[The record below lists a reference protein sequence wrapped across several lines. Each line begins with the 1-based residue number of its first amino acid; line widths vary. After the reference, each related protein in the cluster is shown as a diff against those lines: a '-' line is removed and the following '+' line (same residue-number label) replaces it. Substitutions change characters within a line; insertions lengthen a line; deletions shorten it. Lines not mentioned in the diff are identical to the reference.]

1 MATERLSMRKIREI
15 LRYKWSLG
23 RSHREVAASLG
34 ISVGAVSGIEQRA
47 RAAGLDWPAA
57 EALDDETLELRLY
70 GDTRAQRKRP
80 LPDPVWIHTERKR
93 PGVTLELLHM
103 EYRERHADGYGYTQF
118 CEHYRQWCADRRL
131 SMVQVHRAGEK
142 LFVDY
147 AGKKPHLIDPM
158 TGEVREVELFV
169 AVLGA
174 SNLTYAEAT
183 HTQQI
188 ADWIASHVRTFEYLG
203 GVTGAVVPDQLKT
216 GVTRACRYEPEI
228 QRSYEELARHYGTVI
243 VPARPAHP
251 RDKAKAEV
259 GVQIAERWILAR
271 LRNETFFT
279 LHALNQRIAELLED
293 LNARIMRRYR
303 ASRRTLFEQ
312 LDAPALKPLPAQRYE
327 HASWKLVRPSLDYH
341 VELDGHY
348 YSVPFTLRHERM
360 DLRHT
365 TTTVEVFLRGARV
378 ASHLKSSLRGRHT
391 TVPEHMP
398 KAHQAHLE
406 WSPARL
412 MHWARSI
419 GPKTGALVEAILAA
433 RPHPEQGY
441 RSCLGLLRL
450 GKRYGNER
458 LELAAARALV
468 AGARS
473 YRHVDSILKNGL
485 DRLPAPVERRH
496 DDTVVVVHDNVR
508 GPEYYNH

>member
-34 ISVGAVSGIEQRA
+34 VSVGAVSGVEQRA
-47 RAAGLDWPAA
+47 RNAGLDWPAA
-57 EALDDETLELRLY
+57 EALDDEALELQLY

-80 LPDPVWIHTERKR
+80 LADPVWIHTERKR

-103 EYRERHADGYGYTQF
+103 EYREKHADGYGYTQF
-118 CEHYRQWCADRRL
+118 CEHYRQWCAERRL
-131 SMVQVHRAGEK
+131 SMAQVHRAGEK

-147 AGKKPHLIDPM
+147 AGKKPHLIDAS

-188 ADWIASHVRTFEYLG
+188 ADWVASHVRTFEYLG
-203 GVTGAVVPDQLKT
+203 GVTAVVVPDQLKT
-216 GVTRACRYEPEI
+216 GVTHACRYEPEI

-243 VPARPAHP
+243 LPARPAHP

-279 LHALNQRIAELLED
+279 LAALNQRIAELLED
-293 LNARIMRRYR
+293 LNARTMRRYR

-312 LDAPALKPLPAQRYE
+312 LDRPALKPLPAERYA

-341 VELDGHY
+341 VELEGHY

-365 TTTVEVFLRGARV
+365 ATTVEVFLRGVRV
-378 ASHLKSSLRGRHT
+378 ASHVRSALRGRHT

-412 MHWARSI
+412 VHWARSI
-419 GPKTGALVEAILAA
+419 GPRTGALVEVILAA

-468 AGARS
+468 AGAKS
-473 YRHVDSILKNGL
+473 YRHVDSILKHGL
-485 DRLPAPVERRH
+485 DRLPAPVERPR
-496 DDTVVVVHDNVR
+496 DDAAVVVHDNVR
-508 GPEYYNH
+508 GAGYYNH

>member
-34 ISVGAVSGIEQRA
+34 ISVGAVSKVEQRA
-47 RAAGLDWPAA
+47 RKAGLDWPTA
-57 EALDDETLELRLY
+57 EALGDEALEVRLY
-70 GDTRAQRKRP
+70 GDSTSQRKRP

-103 EYRERHADGYGYTQF
+103 EYRERHPDGYGYTQF

-131 SMVQVHRAGEK
+131 SMAQVHRAGEK

-147 AGKKPHLIDPM
+147 AGKKPHLVDAE
-158 TGEVREVELFV
+158 TGEVREVEMFV

-174 SNLTYAEAT
+174 SNLTYVEASES
-183 HTQQI
+183 QQI
-188 ADWIASHVRTFEYLG
+188 ADWIASHVRAFEWLG
-203 GVTGAVVPDQLKT
+203 GVTAVVVPDQLKS

-251 RDKAKAEV
+251 RDKAKVEV

-271 LRNETFFT
+271 LRHETFFT
-279 LHALNQRIAELLED
+279 LAALNRRIAELCTE
-293 LNARIMRRYR
+293 LNERTMRRYR

-312 LDAPALKPLPAQRYE
+312 LDRPALKPLPAQRYE
-327 HASWKLVRPSLDYH
+327 HAMWKLVRPGLDYH
-341 VELDGHY
+341 VEFDGHY

-365 TTTVEVFLRGARV
+365 ATTIEVFLRGVRV
-378 ASHLKSSLRGRHT
+378 ASHVRSSVRGRHT

-398 KAHQAHLE
+398 RAHQARLE

-412 MHWARSI
+412 VRWAQSI
-419 GPKTGALVEAILAA
+419 GPNTGALVEVILVS

-450 GKRYGNER
+450 GKRYGEAR
-458 LELAAARALV
+458 LEVAAARASA

-473 YRHVDSILKNGL
+473 YRHVDSILKHGL
-485 DRLPAPVERRH
+485 DRLPAVVERSH
-496 DDTVVVVHDNVR
+496 DAVVVVHDNVR
-508 GPEYYNH
+508 GPQYYR

>member
-1 MATERLSMRKIREI
+1 MATERLPMRKIREI
-15 LRYKWSLG
+15 LRYKWNLG

-34 ISVGAVSGIEQRA
+34 VSVGAVSGIERRA
-47 RAAGLDWPAA
+47 RDAGLDWPTA
-57 EALDDETLELRLY
+57 EALDDEALEVRLY
-70 GDTRAQRKRP
+70 GDSAAQRRRP
-80 LPDPVWIHTERKR
+80 LPDPIWMHTERKK
-93 PGVTLELLHM
+93 PGVTLELLHH
-103 EYRERHADGYGYTQF
+103 EYRERHPDGYGYTQF
-118 CEHYRQWCADRRL
+118 CEHYRQWCSDRRL
-131 SMVQVHRAGEK
+131 SMHQVHRAGEK

-147 AGKKPHLIDPM
+147 AGKKPSLTDPVS
-158 TGEVREVELFV
+158 GQRRPVELFV

-174 SNLTYAEAT
+174 SNLTYAEASEG
-183 HTQQI
+183 QQI

-228 QRSYEELARHYGTVI
+228 QRSYEEMARHYGTVI
-243 VPARPAHP
+243 LPARPASP
-251 RDKAKAEV
+251 RDKAKVEV

-271 LRNETFFT
+271 LRHETFFT
-279 LHALNQRIAELLED
+279 LPALNQRIAELLEE
-293 LNARIMRRYR
+293 LNARTMRRYR

-312 LDAPALKPLPAQRYE
+312 LDRPALRPLPERRYE
-327 HASWKLVRPSLDYH
+327 HALWRIVRPSIDYH

-348 YSVPFTLRHERM
+348 YSVPFTLRHERL

-365 TTTVEVFLRGARV
+365 SATVEVFLRGQRV
-378 ASHLKSSLRGRHT
+378 ASHAKSHLRGHHT

-412 MHWARSI
+412 TRWAQSI
-419 GPKTGALVEAILAA
+419 GPNTGALVEVILAA

-450 GKRYGNER
+450 GKRYGEVR
-458 LELAAARALV
+458 LEAAAARARV

-473 YRHVDSILKNGL
+473 YRHVDSILKHGL
-485 DRLPAPVERRH
+485 DRAPAPEERPR
-496 DDTVVVVHDNVR
+496 DGAVVVHENLR
-508 GPEYYNH
+508 GPHYYR